1 MPNIFNLKARFLN
14 RTSFYVQ
21 LASLTYDACCKM
33 NIHIAFPDKP
43 VYLERYEGGGNLLQ
57 KNQKETS
64 FELSLSPVS
73 DCFTDTHDIL
83 LFPNILKANT
93 DTISNY
99 IKSAIRSQKL
109 LREITQ
115 KYACNVSLSTF
126 TDIDSNQ
133 DAHEKIY
140 RGVCVFAHHSD
151 KKFSANDVIKMAYE
165 NNLKRHYFIKL
176 IKEGKCRVEERDS
189 ETMGVL
195 SDHIYIVKDSWGTF
209 EKCRSITQCQSRAF
223 SKPDLCPVF
232 HSYVEARKIL
242 SKCKDMPEAI
252 TLLDIADKNIPGNFD
267 VNELQNQIQHPF
279 VVVEGLDATGK
290 TTLTETL
297 EKKLNAVR
305 YYTPPPEVAHLRKF
319 FDALPEIIRRAYYCI
334 GNYIVAIQIA
344 RECQNKAVIMDRFW
358 HSTTAYGVA
367 NETSTSDMPPSGHW
381 VYQWPSDLLKPTLV
395 LFLTVTEEVRRQR
408 LSGRGGAITFE
419 EQHLDKDILF
429 RQRLCEAYRRM
440 ENPVCIEIDAKGSK
454 ESVVKTAEETLEK
467 HGIKL

>member
-21 LASLTYDACCKM
+21 LASVTYDACCKM

-64 FELSLSPVS
+64 SELSLSPVS

-140 RGVCVFAHHSD
+140 RG
-151 KKFSANDVIKMAYE
+151 
-165 NNLKRHYFIKL
+165 
-176 IKEGKCRVEERDS
+176 
-189 ETMGVL
+189 
-195 SDHIYIVKDSWGTF
+195 
-209 EKCRSITQCQSRAF
+209 CQSRAF

-395 LFLTVTEEVRRQR
+395 L
-408 LSGRGGAITFE
+408 GGAITFE

-454 ESVVKTAEETLEK
+454 ESVVKAAEETLEK